1 MDKDTVKK
9 IKSVVGSEYVLES
22 PEERICY
29 SYDGTARRGIP
40 ALVVLPGNARE
51 VAEIV
56 RLANEK
62 GFPIFPRGAGTGLSG
77 GSVPAEQGLAMVLSR
92 MNRILEISRDDLLA
106 VVEPGVVTGRLHR
119 AVEKEGLFYPPD
131 PSSLQT
137 CTIGGNVAENAG
149 GPRAFK
155 YGVTRDYVLGLEVVT
170 PTGEIINTGGRTV
183 KNVTGYDL
191 TGLLTG
197 SEGTLGIITRITLRL
212 VPKPRAVQT
221 ALAVYNRVEDAAST
235 VTAMI
240 RRGIIPAT
248 LELMDRITIRCVE
261 NYLRLGL
268 PMDAGAILLIE
279 VDGLP
284 AQVAEEMKLVEDACR
299 QNSCRALQT
308 ATDAAER
315 ERLWKARRAVST
327 AIVQIKPTKI
337 SEDATVPRSKIPEM
351 VERLKSI
358 GEKYGLHLPV
368 FGHAGDGNLH
378 PNILVDKRDPVEMEK
393 AEKAVQEI
401 FRAALDLGGTLS
413 GEHGVGLLKKPY
425 LEWEAGAGGIEYM
438 KAIKKAVDPRNV
450 LNPGKIFQV

>member
-77 GSVPAEQGLAMVLSR
+77 GSVPAEQGLAMALSR

-279 VDGLP
+279 VDGSP